1 MFSGYLPINGGE
13 NINVK
18 STMQK
23 KVFRRIPV
31 WLIIAIIV
39 TSSTVVASGVL
50 SNKLTST
57 VTVGEPPVKLTGA
70 FVTSTGAGIPK
81 WQTLN
86 YETFTTGSAGRIWF
100 TFTGT
105 AITSK
110 DDININVESFQVINA
125 NFRKATIDY
134 QDYYEGVLTIVI
146 ANTDSSGTPIDIN
159 FGAAGNTGQI
169 NFDLTFAKTGTYTC
183 NALVFGSG

>member
-1 MFSGYLPINGGE
+1 
-13 NINVK
+13 
-18 STMQK
+18 MQK
-23 KVFRRIPV
+23 KVFRRVPV

-57 VTVGEPPVKLTGA
+57 VTVGQPPVKLTGA

-105 AITSK
+105 ALTSK
-110 DDININVESFQVINA
+110 NDISINLESFQVINA

-134 QDYYEGVLTIVI
+134 QDFVNGELIIVI
-146 ANTDSSGTPIDIN
+146 ANTDSNDMSTNFN
-159 FGAAGNTGQI
+159 FGTAGNTGQI